1 MPAERVAMSRV
12 RELLRLRLGAD
23 VPVREVARRIGIAPS
38 TVRKTL
44 ARFTAA
50 GLVWPLPEAI
60 TDDGLEEALF
70 RPAGTKQGYRRRPEP
85 DWAQVHRELKR
96 KHVTLQLLW
105 DEYIEAYPDGYRYSR
120 FCDLYRAWEAKLP
133 VTMRQTHIGGDKL
146 FVDYAGD
153 TVPVIVDRLT
163 GEVRPAQIFVAVL
176 GASSFVYA
184 EATWTQGLT
193 DWVGAHVHAFEAIGG
208 VPNLLVPDNAKVAVI
223 KACLYDPQV
232 NRTYTEMAAHY
243 DAVLP
248 ARPRKP
254 RDKAK
259 VEAAVLI
266 VERWLLGRLRH
277 RSFYSLGEL
286 NAAIGELLVRL
297 NEQRSI
303 RRLGVTRRQL
313 LEELGQAGA
322 EALPDGALCA
332 GRVAGSPG
340 RARLPCR
347 DRPPLLQRPLPPRA
361 RAGRGPF
368 DGANRRDLPA
378 RRAHRRPLPAQ
389 R

>member
-1 MPAERVAMSRV
+1 MPAERVAMRRV

-38 TVRKTL
+38 TVREAL

-105 DEYIEAYPDGYRYSR
+105 DEYIEADPDGYRYSR

-163 GEVRPAQIFVAVL
+163 GAVRPAQIFVAVL

-243 DAVLP
+243 DTAVLP

-277 RSFYSLGEL
+277 RSFSSLGEL

-303 RRLGVTRRQL
+303 RCLGITRRQL
-313 LEELGQAGA
+313 FEELDRPALKPVPTEPYVLA
-322 EALPDGALCA
+322 EWRARRVGLD
-332 GRVAGSPG
+332 GRVAKFW
-340 RARLPCR
+340 R
-347 DRPPLLQRPLPPRA
+347 
-361 RAGRGPF
+361 
-368 DGANRRDLPA
+368 
-378 RRAHRRPLPAQ
+378 
-389 R
+389 